1 MIKLEELY
9 NFSIMTK
16 GDGKTG
22 TDDVK
27 WLLAVPS
34 LRRSNLEEILTFATI
49 MQAS

>member
-1 MIKLEELY
+1 MIKLEVLY

-34 LRRSNLEEILTFATI
+34 LRRSNLVQILTFGTI
-49 MQAS
+49 TQAS